1 MNTHKKY
8 RIVPLLVLG
17 VGLTVLAFQ
26 HLSSN
31 VAAQVLRHNEPE
43 TGRVLPGCNIHNSKR
58 RLPLHSLP
66 IDKFRCSHRKIMC
79 GAVGRI
85 GCKRG

>member
-66 IDKFRCSHRKIMC
+66 DRQVQVFPPQNHVR
-79 GAVGRI
+79 GR
-85 GCKRG
+85 GQDRM